1 MIQGRFNSQ
10 KPVSIWI
17 KASMGSLAPTLP
29 LFLAAMGLGGGIGVG
44 LTGMTTHAALIADA
58 YVRRR
63 GLATGIAFGGS
74 MAAYALAAPAQWII
88 THWGWRPAFW
98 CYAAAIVALI
108 PWVWRAHPTRLASV
122 AARGTA
128 RPGETAVTASSIV
141 RSAGFWSLLVI
152 FTTPPLFGYLATT
165 QHTLYFTDRGF
176 TAGEASL
183 LLAIGGVLAGGGRAL
198 AGLVADRFGGPTAGF
213 LSFSCS
219 LLGMLCLIAMEAR
232 PLWILAAGYVLFLF
246 LPLGSRAS
254 IVTVLL
260 SRIAPPA
267 HYGFIFGL
275 LGIGNNLGA
284 ALGPWLVR
292 RDLRSHR
299 GVSGDLP
306 LGAGHRADRAGG
318 ADRLH
323 ADYAGGG
330 CSARVALGST
340 VGRGAGPGVAGG
352 RPLTTTRFC
361 GFLLEE
367 FPIWDAAARPAL
379 AGNGSPGRPPATPGP
394 APRRRLAKSWRAP
407 AFAPFP
413 LSTALLLLPL
423 TSGVSRSWS

>member
-1 MIQGRFNSQ
+1 M
-10 KPVSIWI
+10 VL
-17 KASMGSLAPTLP
+17 GSLAPTLP
-29 LFLAAMGLGGGIGVG
+29 LFLAAMGLGGGIGLG

-74 MAAYALAAPAQWII
+74 MAAYALAPPAQWII

-98 CYAAAIVALI
+98 CYAAAILALI
-108 PWVWRAHPTRLASV
+108 PWAWRTHPTRLGS
-122 AARGTA
+122 AADRG
-128 RPGETAVTASSIV
+128 PGQSGAATVSATNII
-141 RSAGFWSLLVI
+141 RSAGFWSLLVM

-165 QHTLYFTDRGF
+165 QHTLYFTERGF

-183 LLAIGGVLAGGGRAL
+183 LLAIGGVLAGFGRAL
-198 AGLVADRFGGPTAGF
+198 AGLLADRFGGPTAGF

-219 LLGMLCLIAMEAR
+219 LLGMLCLIGMEVVQ

-284 ALGPWLVR
+284 ALGPWL
-292 RDLRSHR
+292 
-299 GVSGDLP
+299 SGLIF
-306 LGAGHRADRAGG
+306 DRTGG
-318 ADRLH
+318 YLAIYLW
-323 ADYAGGG
+323 
-330 CSARVALGST
+330 ALAIALTGFTALT
-340 VGRGAGPGVAGG
+340 VFT
-352 RPLTTTRFC
+352 LTTRP
-361 GFLLEE
+361 EA
-367 FPIWDAAARPAL
+367 PI
-379 AGNGSPGRPPATPGP
+379 
-394 APRRRLAKSWRAP
+394 
-407 AFAPFP
+407 
-413 LSTALLLLPL
+413 
-423 TSGVSRSWS
+423 RS